1 MNISM
6 VIIAVLAV
14 GGLVFVSVF
23 ATEHI
28 FAPLR
33 HGKRV
38 LKRELRGVGV
48 DLAKLGEDCLDT
60 LVAQCV
66 DAPREQDSNEGR
78 KYWASFKEALRGQA
92 GKVASII
99 EGKAEI
105 GADDPLHAPLKQAGL
120 VQ

>member
-1 MNISM
+1 MIFRGEGNVPMSISM
-6 VIIAVLAV
+6 VIVAVLAV

-38 LKRELRGVGV
+38 LKRELRG
-48 DLAKLGEDCLDT
+48 
-60 LVAQCV
+60 
-66 DAPREQDSNEGR
+66 
-78 KYWASFKEALRGQA
+78 
-92 GKVASII
+92 
-99 EGKAEI
+99 
-105 GADDPLHAPLKQAGL
+105 ADDPLHAPLKQAGL